1 MNLENIFTA
10 RTVRTRLTSTIVVTA
25 LMLVWC
31 LISVP
36 SIARADDLC
45 KSTAQNTRNSCWFEG
60 RSDYWLAC
68 ATCDNLAT
76 PEERDACKEEAQQE
90 LKEKIKE
97 CQKQYQARLE
107 LCDELGP
114 DPYDPEISP
123 DNFLDVED
131 IIANPN
137 TYYPLIP
144 GTVNVFEAETEE
156 GAEHIETT
164 VTDDTREILGVACVV
179 VRDTVTVDGEV
190 AEDTFDYF
198 AQDSEGNVWY
208 FGENSYTYE
217 DDVIVG
223 VEGSWIAGV
232 DGAKPG
238 IIIYANPQIGDLYRQ
253 EFLAAEAEDMGE
265 VLALNETVSVPYGSF
280 QNCVMTRD
288 FSPLEPDVE
297 EHKYYAP
304 GVGVVLEVTVETGE
318 RTELVDVSTAG
329 E

>member
-1 MNLENIFTA
+1 M
-10 RTVRTRLTSTIVVTA
+10 
-25 LMLVWC
+25 
-31 LISVP
+31 
-36 SIARADDLC
+36 
-45 KSTAQNTRNSCWFEG
+45 
-60 RSDYWLAC
+60 
-68 ATCDNLAT
+68 
-76 PEERDACKEEAQQE
+76 
-90 LKEKIKE
+90 E
-97 CQKQYQARLE
+97 CQEQYQARLE
-107 LCDELGP
+107 VCDELGP
-114 DPYDPEISP
+114 DPYDPEINP
-123 DNFLDVED
+123 ANFMDIED

-137 TYYPLIP
+137 TYVPLIP
-144 GTVNVFEAETEE
+144 GTCSTYEAETDE
-156 GAEHIETT
+156 GTEVTETC

-190 AEDTFDYF
+190 TEDTFDYF
-198 AQDSEGNVWY
+198 AQDIEGNVWY

-217 DDVIVG
+217 DEVIVS

-238 IIIYANPQIGDLYRQ
+238 IIMYANPQIGDLYRQ

-304 GVGVVLEVTVETGE
+304 GVGAVLEVDVETGE